1 MTMFIYVV
9 TTDCG
14 DDEQAFTLQNDAYDY
29 KSWLEIQSKDYGMIQ
44 IKEMYLESNQED
56 NS

>member
-14 DDEQAFTLQNDAYDY
+14 DDERAFTNQNDAYDY
-29 KSWLEIQSKDYGMIQ
+29 KTWLENQSEDYGMIDT
-44 IKEMYLESNQED
+44 KEMYLEEN
-56 NS
+56 